1 VERGT
6 KITWVDKIVI
16 TRDEVS
22 KQPRVSVEG
31 LWTGKDRRVISRA
44 LHREM
49 RRQAQK
55 IIQMHKQADLKAEP
69 KSVDPIEQKR
79 LAGLKAYW
87 AAKKLKK
94 LEEEK
99 KNVRGQRKQK

>member
-1 VERGT
+1 VERG
-6 KITWVDKIVI
+6 KEDKIVI

-22 KQPRVSVEG
+22 KVPKVQVEG
-31 LWTGKDRRVISRA
+31 LWTGRDRNRIGRMLLRA
-44 LHREM
+44 M
-49 RRQAQK
+49 RTAAYKERQVR
-55 IIQMHKQADLKAEP
+55 KQADLKAKP

-99 KNVRGQRKQK
+99 KNVRGQRKQKTK

>member
-1 VERGT
+1 MERG
-6 KITWVDKIVI
+6 KEDKIII

-22 KQPRVSVEG
+22 KVPKVQVDG
-31 LWTGKDRRVISRA
+31 LWTGRDRNRIGRMLLKA
-44 LHREM
+44 M
-49 RRQAQK
+49 RTAAYKERQVR
-55 IIQMHKQADLKAEP
+55 KQADLKAKP

-99 KNVRGQRKQK
+99 KNVRGQRKEKTK